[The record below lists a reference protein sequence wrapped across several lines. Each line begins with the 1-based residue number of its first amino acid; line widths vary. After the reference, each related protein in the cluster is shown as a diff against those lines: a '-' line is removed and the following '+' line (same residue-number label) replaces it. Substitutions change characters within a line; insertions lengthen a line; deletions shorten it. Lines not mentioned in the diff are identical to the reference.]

1 MNFNKENASLEEV
14 NWAEI
19 NREACDEATLNDM
32 SGWYELD

>member
-1 MNFNKENASLEEV
+1 MEFNREEMILEEV